1 MIGMMKRIACG
12 FLSFLLMV
20 GVLSSCAKDSG
31 ITPVQEGDV
40 LLPNSA
46 ENDINGKTYE
56 PIAENGSLQLLV
68 NRDTASF
75 QVKNKKDGRIY
86 QAVPENASS
95 SSDKSLLEFTY
106 MDSKGTNAS
115 MNSFDDS
122 VKKGQFQIEP
132 VENGMKITFTFG
144 NVQEKLFVPPA
155 FSVERFEEI
164 TGKIE
169 KTFDKTRFKSQYYL
183 ADVNTITDEKAKSEL
198 LSQYPS
204 LKEAPMY
211 LLKQEVLSLSV
222 QREIHRILVDTG
234 YTEADFSIS
243 FS

>member
-1 MIGMMKRIACG
+1 M
-12 FLSFLLMV
+12 
-20 GVLSSCAKDSG
+20 
-31 ITPVQEGDV
+31 QEGDV

-144 NVQEKLFVPPA
+144 NVQEKLFVPPPSRWSA
-155 FSVERFEEI
+155 LRKSRGRLKRPSTRPGSNPSI
-164 TGKIE
+164 TWR
-169 KTFDKTRFKSQYYL
+169 T
-183 ADVNTITDEKAKSEL
+183 
-198 LSQYPS
+198 
-204 LKEAPMY
+204 
-211 LLKQEVLSLSV
+211 
-222 QREIHRILVDTG
+222 
-234 YTEADFSIS
+234 
-243 FS
+243 

>member
-75 QVKNKKDGRIY
+75 QVRNKKDGRIY

-144 NVQEKLFVPPA
+144 NVQEKLFVPPPSRWSA
-155 FSVERFEEI
+155 LRKSRGRLKRPSTRPGSNPSI
-164 TGKIE
+164 TWR
-169 KTFDKTRFKSQYYL
+169 T
-183 ADVNTITDEKAKSEL
+183 
-198 LSQYPS
+198 
-204 LKEAPMY
+204 
-211 LLKQEVLSLSV
+211 
-222 QREIHRILVDTG
+222 
-234 YTEADFSIS
+234 
-243 FS
+243 